1 MEDAYIKVK
10 FEGKD
15 EANMPLSSCVRD
27 HIAHAI
33 VYLTELIQKNSSG
46 DQIASIAGAIYNLVE
61 SYNNFEGE

>member
-15 EANMPLSSCVRD
+15 EANVRD
-27 HIAHAI
+27 YIAQTI

>member
-15 EANMPLSSCVRD
+15 EANVRD
-27 HIAHAI
+27 HIVHTI